1 MRKFDNPTREI
12 RQHIEEKLKGFVYF
26 FNQKTSSFFLL
37 SILFLTTLNTFAQ
50 LITENPTIEKKESG
64 LPKLRKVT
72 ITDNHTQFSFSFY
85 EKTLEEKV
93 DEFLKTNKKVKEEIR
108 RNPDLRDSYARQ
120 AYMYFAQ
127 SSNTISFS
135 PNSYLLTKDNKKY
148 RFIKCTNIP
157 RQPDN
162 IKTEHGKTYFFS
174 VYFEKLDPGIE
185 DIDLI
190 EGYKKEGETL
200 NYWNYYGI
208 KINNPANEN
217 AINTP
222 TLAAVPVNISLKGTL
237 FDAKTKMPIVGNIRY
252 ESEGGNYR
260 VSESTSTNNSGE
272 FNFKLS
278 PKAYNFTAV
287 ADGYETISESLD
299 LSKISKNQQFTQNF
313 FLNKVEKKEIEK
325 PKKEETVLLP
335 REVKPETSPI
345 KVEENKFRLDRVYFP
360 LGESTILPTSFDQ
373 LDGLVTMMK
382 ENPKMT
388 ILIEGHTDNVGDPT
402 QNKRLSIERAFNV
415 REYLV
420 NKGIAGSRIQFKG
433 YGDTKP
439 IASNETDEGRQEN
452 RRVEFVII
460 NK

>member
-1 MRKFDNPTREI
+1 MRKLSKQTREI
-12 RQHIEEKLKGFVYF
+12 RHEIKDSSFCNFKF
-26 FNQKTSSFFLL
+26 KTSYFLLL
-37 SILFLTTLNTFAQ
+37 SILFLTSLNVFSQ
-50 LITENPTIEKKESG
+50 IITENPTIEKKESG

-72 ITDNHTQFSFSFY
+72 ITDNYTQFSFSFY
-85 EKTLEEKV
+85 EKTIEEKV
-93 DEFLKTNKKVKEEIR
+93 EEFLKTNKKAKEDIK
-108 RNPDLRDSYARQ
+108 RNPDLKELYAQ
-120 AYMYFAQ
+120 EAYMYFAR
-127 SSNTISFS
+127 SSSVISFS
-135 PNSYLLTKDNKKY
+135 PNSYLQTKDNRKY
-148 RFIKCTNIP
+148 KFIKCTNIP
-157 RQPDN
+157 KQPEN
-162 IKTEHGKTYFFS
+162 IKAEAGKTYFFS

-185 DIDLI
+185 DVDLV
-190 EGYKKEGETL
+190 EGYKKQGETL

-208 KINNPANEN
+208 KINNPATDNQVN
-217 AINTP
+217 VV
-222 TLAAVPVNISLKGTL
+222 AAVPVNISLKGTL
-237 FDAKTKMPIVGNIRY
+237 FDAKTKIPIVGNIKY
-252 ESEGGNYR
+252 EAEGGSYR

-272 FNFKLS
+272 YNFKLS
-278 PKAYNFTAV
+278 PKAYNFTAI

-299 LSKISKNQQFTQNF
+299 LSKIFKNQQFTQNF
-313 FLNKVEKKEIEK
+313 FLNKIEKKEA
-325 PKKEETVLLP
+325 KKEETVLLP
-335 REVKPETSPI
+335 REVKTETSPV

-373 LDGLVTMMK
+373 LDGLVSMMK

-402 QNKRLSIERAFNV
+402 QNKRLSLERAFNV